1 MIKTKTKSECGKL
14 NGKEKLYVRNGY
26 TDSMVVIIIKM
37 FPEIA
42 HKI

>member
-1 MIKTKTKSECGKL
+1 MARK
-14 NGKEKLYVRNGY
+14 NDVRNGY
-26 TDSMVVIIIKM
+26 TDSMVVTISKM